1 MRVKSVFFDKRVS
14 YFCCSNCHARKIVG
28 SNLRVC
34 AGNLC
39 SEPLETMA
47 AFPNLPQS
55 GEISICE
62 RNGRICTLPITE
74 VDASSAG
81 NVSRSAG
88 LGQRSNCTVSLPR
101 QELSTYPEINIGREL
116 FHHHASMQVRE
127 DRRTLMVPV
136 NETLVKRITRTFFEE
151 GPVEAL
157 QEAASE
163 DNGQYNAIVGSL
175 ARYLLVLIGCGNRV
189 KYFLKPHL
197 KGQQGVDSIGK
208 YTQTK
213 EWHKSSI
220 RYIRWHP
227 NCFKIAIAASD
238 DSIRIYS
245 DEPTIVPILKSGLQK
260 SISSM
265 AWRNLTSGELAVGCQ
280 NGALIWSV
288 DPNSLITRPLSQA
301 VQLKHGNHFPV
312 TSVEW
317 SPNGC
322 LLATASIND
331 SDVLIWD
338 VDQSKQVPLRRVG
351 PPCALLKWSP
361 TGSKLCST
369 TVGGV
374 FRVWQTNKWSPD
386 RWTVNQGTIQSV
398 VWSRSDSHLLFVTS
412 EDSFL
417 YCLGFVEDEVFTST
431 LVPKSAIPIADLS
444 KIAIGQA
451 EVGGRPQALAWCP
464 QSEYLAVTFKDT
476 SAIAIFNTVIN
487 RSQISITP
495 SCFLTGIGIES
506 ASCICFQ
513 ENQGRRSSEK
523 LKTVLTIGWSSGRVQ
538 YFPFI

>member
-1 MRVKSVFFDKRVS
+1 
-14 YFCCSNCHARKIVG
+14 
-28 SNLRVC
+28 
-34 AGNLC
+34 
-39 SEPLETMA
+39 MA

-81 NVSRSAG
+81 N
-88 LGQRSNCTVSLPR
+88 
-101 QELSTYPEINIGREL
+101 ELSTYPEINIGREL

-213 EWHKSSI
+213 EWQKSSI

-280 NGALIWSV
+280 N
-288 DPNSLITRPLSQA
+288 A

-386 RWTVNQGTIQSV
+386 RWTINQGTIQSV

-495 SCFLTGIGIES
+495 FLLSHRDWDRKCLVYLLPGKSRSKIERK
-506 ASCICFQ
+506 I
-513 ENQGRRSSEK
+513 ENRADNWLVKRSGSIFPLY
-523 LKTVLTIGWSSGRVQ
+523 LKDFFSIDC
-538 YFPFI
+538 

>member
-1 MRVKSVFFDKRVS
+1 
-14 YFCCSNCHARKIVG
+14 
-28 SNLRVC
+28 
-34 AGNLC
+34 
-39 SEPLETMA
+39 MA
-47 AFPNLPQS
+47 ALNAFPDLPQP
-55 GEISICE
+55 GEVSICE
-62 RNGRICTLPITE
+62 RNGRICTIPITAI
-74 VDASSAG
+74 DASSSG
-81 NVSRSAG
+81 N
-88 LGQRSNCTVSLPR
+88 
-101 QELSTYPEINIGREL
+101 ELSSFPEINIGREL
-116 FHHHASMQVRE
+116 FHHASVLVRE

-157 QEAASE
+157 QEAAN
-163 DNGQYNAIVGSL
+163 DNNGQYNAIIGSL
-175 ARYLLVLIGCGNRV
+175 ARYVLVMIGCGNRI

-197 KGQQGVDSIGK
+197 KEQGVDSIGK

-213 EWHKSSI
+213 DWRKSTI

-260 SISSM
+260 SISSL
-265 AWRNLTSGELAVGCQ
+265 AWRPFTAGELAVGSQ
-280 NGALIWSV
+280 NGALIWNI

-301 VQLKHGNHFPV
+301 VHLKYCNHFPV

-331 SDVLIWD
+331 PDILIWD
-338 VDQSKQVPLRRVG
+338 VDQNKQVPLRRVG
-351 PPCALLKWSP
+351 PPCAMLKWSP

-374 FRVWQTNKWSPD
+374 FRVWQTNQWTPD

-431 LVPKSAIPIADLS
+431 LVTKSAVPIADLS
-444 KIAIGQA
+444 KITIGQA

-487 RSQISITP
+487 RSQLSISP
-495 SCFLTGIGIES
+495 SCFITGIGIES

-513 ENQGRRSSEK
+513 ENTGRRSGEK
-523 LKTVLTIGWSSGRVQ
+523 LKTVLTIGWSSGRIQ
-538 YFPFI
+538 YFPFF